1 MRTVLGVASYLCVL
15 AMTVVFAGTASA
27 NPDELPVQVSALPDL
42 MLNAQ
47 EVSSVMGANL
57 YVSGDGE
64 ALATM
69 GIDRPDCG
77 SVIVASAESYDRSNY
92 LAGRYREFLDAPG
105 WLKMADQSMTIFPE
119 WADATD
125 FALGEADRWRACE
138 NQRVTMLL
146 PQPDGSTRREWVQLR
161 KIVQVQE
168 VLVVGYTW
176 PTDFGGVIYCQHALA
191 PLRNVAIDVRACAE
205 RDGSRALDLILGLL
219 PRVARA

>member
-1 MRTVLGVASYLCVL
+1 M
-15 AMTVVFAGTASA
+15 
-27 NPDELPVQVSALPDL
+27 
-42 MLNAQ
+42 
-47 EVSSVMGANL
+47 

-69 GIDRPDCG
+69 GVDRPDCG

>member
-1 MRTVLGVASYLCVL
+1 MAAFICVL
-15 AMTVVFAGTASA
+15 AMTAASAGTASA
-27 NPDELPVQVSALPDL
+27 NPDELPVQAEALPSL
-42 MLNAQ
+42 MLEPADA
-47 EVSSVMGANL
+47 SPVMGASMF
-57 YVSGDGE
+57 VSGDSA
-64 ALATM
+64 ALVSDRT
-69 GIDRPDCG
+69 DRPECG
-77 SVIVASAESYDRSNY
+77 SVVIASAASYESSNY
-92 LAGRYREFLDAPG
+92 LSGRYRSLTDNPS
-105 WLKMADQSMTIFPE
+105 WTRLVDQSMVIFPE
-119 WADATD
+119 WSDATD

-138 NQRVTMLL
+138 NQRVTSLL
-146 PQPDGSTRREWVQLR
+146 LQPDGSTRREWVQLR

>member
-1 MRTVLGVASYLCVL
+1 MRFVPGVAVFICVL
-15 AMTVVFAGTASA
+15 AMTAASAGTASA
-27 NPDELPVQVSALPDL
+27 NPDELPVQTEALPSL
-42 MLNAQ
+42 MLEPADA
-47 EVSSVMGANL
+47 SPVMGASMF
-57 YVSGDGE
+57 VSGDW
-64 ALATM
+64 AVLASDRT
-69 GIDRPDCG
+69 DRPECG
-77 SVIVASAESYDRSNY
+77 SVVFASAASYESSNY
-92 LAGRYREFLDAPG
+92 LSGRFRSLTDNPSWTRLVE
-105 WLKMADQSMTIFPE
+105 QSMVIFPE
-119 WADATD
+119 WSDATD

-138 NQRVTMLL
+138 NQRVTSLL
-146 PQPDGSTRREWVQLR
+146 LQPDGSTRREWVQLR

>member
-1 MRTVLGVASYLCVL
+1 MGVASYLCVL
-15 AMTVVFAGTASA
+15 AMTVASAGTASA
-27 NPDELPVQVSALPDL
+27 NPDELPVQTEALSSL
-42 MLNAQ
+42 MLEPGDVAP
-47 EVSSVMGANL
+47 VMGAGM
-57 YVSGDGE
+57 YVAGDWA
-64 ALATM
+64 ALVSDRT
-69 GIDRPDCG
+69 DRPECG
-77 SVIVASAESYDRSNY
+77 SVVLASGASYESSNY
-92 LAGRYREFLDAPG
+92 LSGRYRSLIDSPN
-105 WLKMADQSMTIFPE
+105 WTRLVDQSMVIFPE
-119 WADATD
+119 WSDATD
-125 FALGEADRWRACE
+125 FALAEADRWRACE
-138 NQRVTMLL
+138 NQRVTSLL